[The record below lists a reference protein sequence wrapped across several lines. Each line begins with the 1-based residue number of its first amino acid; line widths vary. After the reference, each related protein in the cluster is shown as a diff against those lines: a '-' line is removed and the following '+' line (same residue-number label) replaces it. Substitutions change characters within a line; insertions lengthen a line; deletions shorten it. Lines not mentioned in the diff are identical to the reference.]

1 MIKNFKRMMALAL
14 VLGTVSAVAP
24 ATDFNILTTKA
35 YASDDENDDTTLDSL
50 ELKTS
55 GGSTIKLYDDDDY
68 DSDNRIDDNEV
79 KDDGKYYAKTSSSK
93 ISIDIDGPS
102 TKYVKVFKGTS
113 DSTKGR
119 SITEDISLSS
129 GTNTLIVRVY
139 YNKPDSNVKYDDG
152 DVASE
157 YELKVKYTG
166 SDSDSSTSTSTDNA
180 EAYDDIYLRKLS
192 VDGES
197 IPLSDS
203 KILYTYNVASNI
215 DQVSIKAEPDYD
227 YYDVEIGGKD
237 VDEDDKWKTNVSL
250 KTGVNEFKIKIEDD
264 DKNDERVY
272 TLKIT
277 RGNTVATSTTNES
290 SVTAGTTTAA
300 KISQWVQVNGR
311 WQYNDDLGNPVKNSW
326 FFDRNMGKRYFLQAD
341 GSMATG
347 WLFNNGKWYYLG
359 TNGGMNTGWI
369 IDQGKYYYLNDDGSM
384 AANTKIGLYRL
395 GSNGAWIR

>member
-1 MIKNFKRMMALAL
+1 MNKNLKRIMALVL

-24 ATDFNILTTKA
+24 ATNFNILTTKA
-35 YASDDENDDTTLDSL
+35 YASDDENDETTLKSL

-55 GGSTIKLYDDDDY
+55 SNSTIRLYDDSDY
-68 DSDNRIDDNEV
+68 DSDNKIDDDEV

-113 DSTKGR
+113 SSTKGR

-129 GTNTLIVRVY
+129 GTNTFIVRVY
-139 YNKPDSNVKYDDG
+139 YNKPDSNVRYDDG

-157 YELKVKYTG
+157 YTLKVKYTG
-166 SDSDSSTSTSTDNA
+166 SDSDSSTSTSTDKA
-180 EAYDDIYLRKLS
+180 DSYDDIYLRKLS
-192 VDGES
+192 VESES

-203 KILYTYNVASNI
+203 KIVYAYNVASNI
-215 DQVSIKAEPDYD
+215 DEVTVKAEPDYD
-227 YYDVEIGGKD
+227 YYTVKIGGKE
-237 VDEDDKWKTNVSL
+237 VDEDDKWKTTVSL
-250 KTGVNEFKIKIEDD
+250 KTGLNEFKIKIEDD

-272 TLKIT
+272 TLNIT
-277 RGNTVATSTTNES
+277 RGNTGTSNEA
-290 SVTAGTTTAA
+290 SVTAGTTTTS
-300 KISQWVQVNGR
+300 KVSQWVQVNGR
-311 WQYNDDLGNPVKNSW
+311 WQYNDDLGIAVKNSW
-326 FFDRNMGKRYFLQAD
+326 FFDRTMGKRYFLQAD

-359 TNGGMNTGWI
+359 TNGAMNTGWI

-384 AANTKIGLYRL
+384 AANTKIGLYKL
-395 GSNGAWIR
+395 GSDGAWIR